1 MIDDLDESSSILR
14 LLVADSLKRWTDNA
28 LLGLL
33 SEQDAI
39 VRTAAARE
47 LQMRGGVT
55 YLRKFSIY
63 LETRIPRLGR
73 LQLSFLGKLEHLKC
87 LLRMNRFRPCYRLQM
102 MRMRGFDQ
110 PLLLHLDICAMK
122 VCLSM

>member
-47 LQMRGGVT
+47 LQMRG
-55 YLRKFSIY
+55 
-63 LETRIPRLGR
+63 
-73 LQLSFLGKLEHLKC
+73 
-87 LLRMNRFRPCYRLQM
+87 
-102 MRMRGFDQ
+102 
-110 PLLLHLDICAMK
+110 A
-122 VCLSM
+122 

>member
-1 MIDDLDESSSILR
+1 MLF
-14 LLVADSLKRWTDNA
+14 
-28 LLGLL
+28 LGLL

-63 LETRIPRLGR
+63 LETRIPETREIAAFILGQIGTPKMPFKDES
-73 LQLSFLGKLEHLKC
+73 LPTLLSLADDEDA
-87 LLRMNRFRPCYRLQM
+87 
-102 MRMRGFDQ
+102 GFDQ